1 MRQLTV
7 DVNGHPYN
15 RLLMVIILI
24 AGSFCTVL
32 NQTILATAYPTLMRY
47 FSVNTSTVQWL
58 TTGFLMVNGMMIPVS
73 AYLSNRLN
81 TKYLY
86 LGAMTTFEIGT
97 IICWLAPSFAILLI
111 GRIVQA
117 LAVGITVP
125 LIQTIMLTIFPAEQ
139 RGTAMGFTGI
149 VVGLAPAIGP
159 TLSGFI
165 IDTLTWRDL
174 FRLIVPIVLLVIILG
189 CFFIHPV
196 LKNTNAKLDLWSLI
210 LSTFG
215 FGLLL
220 YGFSM
225 VGTNGWASPVVIMSL
240 ICGVIIV
247 GIMFFRQLRISHPFL
262 EIRVF
267 KHSQFIIGTTLSS
280 IVRMAMVGVEMI
292 IPIYLQTIHHLSAF
306 ESGLVLLPGA
316 CMFGILSPVTG
327 RIFDKY
333 GAKYLTITG
342 MTLLTIGTLFLVT
355 INQNFP
361 IIWIS
366 VIYMVRMVGISMVMM
381 PASTAGMNSLPVS
394 LFADGSAVNNTIRQ
408 VAAAIGTALMTSVLD
423 DVTRQS
429 SQHLTSL
436 AEKVDAVLN
445 GYHASFLLAAGF
457 ASLGIIISWF
467 FKTKQQ
473 LDQTEQ

>member
-1 MRQLTV
+1 MEKQAVRDINNQ
-7 DVNGHPYN
+7 PYN
-15 RLLMVIILI
+15 RLIMVIILMT
-24 AGSFCTVL
+24 GSFCTVL

-86 LGAMTTFEIGT
+86 LGAMVVFEVGT
-97 IICWLAPSFAILLI
+97 VVCWLAPSFAILLV
-111 GRIVQA
+111 GRLIQA
-117 LAVGITVP
+117 LAVGVTVP
-125 LIQTIMLTIFPAEQ
+125 LIQTIMLTIFPPEK
-139 RGTAMGFTGI
+139 RGTAMGYTGI

-165 IDTLTWRDL
+165 IDTMTWRDL
-174 FRLIVPIVLLVIILG
+174 FRLIAPIVLLVIVLG
-189 CFFIHPV
+189 WFFIHPV
-196 LKNTNAKLDLWSLI
+196 LANNDDKLDLWSLI

-220 YGFSM
+220 YGFSV
-225 VGTNGWASPVVIMSL
+225 VGSYGWSSPLVIGSL
-240 ICGVIIV
+240 IVGAVIV
-247 GIMFFRQLRISHPFL
+247 AIMFYRQLKISHPFL

-267 KHSQFIIGTTLSS
+267 KHRPFIIGTTLSS

-292 IPIYLQTIHHLSAF
+292 IPIYLQNVHQLSAF

-316 CMFGILSPVTG
+316 AIFGLLSPLTG

-333 GAKYLTITG
+333 GAKYLTMIG
-342 MTLLTIGTLFLVT
+342 MTLLTVGTLLLVGV
-355 INQNFP
+355 NQTFS
-361 IIWIS
+361 IIWIAL
-366 VIYMVRMVGISMVMM
+366 IYLVRMVGISMVMM
-381 PASTAGMNSLPVS
+381 PASTAGMNSLPLS

-429 SQHLTSL
+429 VRHLTTAAGKL
-436 AEKVDAVLN
+436 TAVLN
-445 GYHASFLLAAGF
+445 GYHAAFLLAAGF
-457 ASLGIIISWF
+457 AFIGIIIASF
-467 FKTKQQ
+467 FKRKQDS
-473 LDQTEQ
+473 LN

>member
-1 MRQLTV
+1 MEKQAVRDINNQ
-7 DVNGHPYN
+7 PYN
-15 RLLMVIILI
+15 RLIMVIILMT
-24 AGSFCTVL
+24 GSFCTVL

-86 LGAMTTFEIGT
+86 LGAMVVFEVGT
-97 IICWLAPSFAILLI
+97 VVCWLAPSFAILLV
-111 GRIVQA
+111 GRLIQA
-117 LAVGITVP
+117 LAVGVTVP
-125 LIQTIMLTIFPAEQ
+125 LIQTIMLTIFPPEKL
-139 RGTAMGFTGI
+139 GTAMGYTGI

-165 IDTLTWRDL
+165 IDTMTWRDL
-174 FRLIVPIVLLVIILG
+174 FRLIAPIVLLVIVLG
-189 CFFIHPV
+189 WFFIHPV
-196 LKNTNAKLDLWSLI
+196 LANNDDKLDLWSLI

-220 YGFSM
+220 YGFSV
-225 VGTNGWASPVVIMSL
+225 VGSYGWSSPLVIGSL
-240 ICGVIIV
+240 IVGAVIV
-247 GIMFFRQLRISHPFL
+247 AIMFYRQLKISHPFL

-267 KHSQFIIGTTLSS
+267 KHRPFIIGTTLSS

-292 IPIYLQTIHHLSAF
+292 IPIYLQNVHQLSAF

-316 CMFGILSPVTG
+316 AMFGLLSPLTG

-333 GAKYLTITG
+333 GAKYLTMIG
-342 MTLLTIGTLFLVT
+342 MTLLTVGTLLLVGV
-355 INQNFP
+355 NQTFS
-361 IIWIS
+361 IIWIAL
-366 VIYMVRMVGISMVMM
+366 IYLVRMVGISMVMM
-381 PASTAGMNSLPVS
+381 PASTAGMNSLPLS

-429 SQHLTSL
+429 VRHLTTAAGKL
-436 AEKVDAVLN
+436 TAVLN
-445 GYHASFLLAAGF
+445 GYHAAFLLAAGF
-457 ASLGIIISWF
+457 AFIGIIIASF
-467 FKTKQQ
+467 FKRKQDS
-473 LDQTEQ
+473 LN

>member
-1 MRQLTV
+1 MEKQAVRDINNQ
-7 DVNGHPYN
+7 PYN
-15 RLLMVIILI
+15 RLIMVIILMT
-24 AGSFCTVL
+24 GSFCTVL

-86 LGAMTTFEIGT
+86 LGAMVVFEVGT
-97 IICWLAPSFAILLI
+97 VVCWLAPSFAILLVSRLI
-111 GRIVQA
+111 QA
-117 LAVGITVP
+117 LAVGVTVP
-125 LIQTIMLTIFPAEQ
+125 LIQTIMLTIFPPEK
-139 RGTAMGFTGI
+139 RGTAMGYTGI

-165 IDTLTWRDL
+165 IDTMTWRDL
-174 FRLIVPIVLLVIILG
+174 FRLIAPIVLLVIVLG
-189 CFFIHPV
+189 WFFIHPV
-196 LKNTNAKLDLWSLI
+196 LANNDDKLDLWSLI

-220 YGFSM
+220 YGFSV
-225 VGTNGWASPVVIMSL
+225 VGSYGWSSPLVIGSL
-240 ICGVIIV
+240 IVGAVIV
-247 GIMFFRQLRISHPFL
+247 AIMFYRQLKISHPFL

-267 KHSQFIIGTTLSS
+267 KHRPFIIGTTLSS

-292 IPIYLQTIHHLSAF
+292 IPIYLQNVHQLSAF

-316 CMFGILSPVTG
+316 AMFGLLSPLTG

-333 GAKYLTITG
+333 GAKYLTMIG
-342 MTLLTIGTLFLVT
+342 MTLLTVGTLLLVGV
-355 INQNFP
+355 NQTFS
-361 IIWIS
+361 IIWIAL
-366 VIYMVRMVGISMVMM
+366 IYLVRMVGISMVMM
-381 PASTAGMNSLPVS
+381 PASTAGMNSLPLS

-429 SQHLTSL
+429 VRHLTTAAGKL
-436 AEKVDAVLN
+436 TAVLN
-445 GYHASFLLAAGF
+445 GYHAAFLLAAGF
-457 ASLGIIISWF
+457 AFIGIIIASF
-467 FKTKQQ
+467 FKRKQDS
-473 LDQTEQ
+473 LN

>member
-1 MRQLTV
+1 MEKQAVRDINNQ
-7 DVNGHPYN
+7 PYN
-15 RLLMVIILI
+15 RLIMVIILMT
-24 AGSFCTVL
+24 GSFCTVL

-86 LGAMTTFEIGT
+86 LGAMVVFEVGT
-97 IICWLAPSFAILLI
+97 VVCWLAPSFAILLV
-111 GRIVQA
+111 GRLIQA
-117 LAVGITVP
+117 LAVGVTVP
-125 LIQTIMLTIFPAEQ
+125 LIQTIMLTIFPPEK
-139 RGTAMGFTGI
+139 RGTAMGYTGI

-165 IDTLTWRDL
+165 IDTMTWRDL
-174 FRLIVPIVLLVIILG
+174 FRLIAPIVLLVIVLG
-189 CFFIHPV
+189 WFFIHPV
-196 LKNTNAKLDLWSLI
+196 LANNDDKLDLWSLI

-220 YGFSM
+220 YGFSV
-225 VGTNGWASPVVIMSL
+225 VGSYGWSSPLVIGSL
-240 ICGVIIV
+240 IVGAVIV
-247 GIMFFRQLRISHPFL
+247 AIMFYRQLKISHPFL

-267 KHSQFIIGTTLSS
+267 KHRPFIIGTTLSS

-292 IPIYLQTIHHLSAF
+292 IPIYLQNVHQLSAF

-316 CMFGILSPVTG
+316 AMFGLLSPLTG

-333 GAKYLTITG
+333 GAKYLTMIG
-342 MTLLTIGTLFLVT
+342 MTLLTVGTLLLVGV
-355 INQNFP
+355 NQTFS
-361 IIWIS
+361 IIWIAL
-366 VIYMVRMVGISMVMM
+366 IYLVRMVGISMVMM
-381 PASTAGMNSLPVS
+381 PASTAGMNSLPLS

-429 SQHLTSL
+429 VRHLTTAAGKL
-436 AEKVDAVLN
+436 TAVLN
-445 GYHASFLLAAGF
+445 GYHAAFLLAAGF
-457 ASLGIIISWF
+457 AFIGIIIASF
-467 FKTKQQ
+467 FKRKQDS
-473 LDQTEQ
+473 LN

>member
-1 MRQLTV
+1 MEKQAVRDINNQ
-7 DVNGHPYN
+7 PYN
-15 RLLMVIILI
+15 RLIMVIILMT
-24 AGSFCTVL
+24 GSFCTVL

-86 LGAMTTFEIGT
+86 LGAMVVFEVGT
-97 IICWLAPSFAILLI
+97 VVCWLAPSFAILLV
-111 GRIVQA
+111 GRLIQA
-117 LAVGITVP
+117 LAVGVTVP
-125 LIQTIMLTIFPAEQ
+125 LIQTIMLTIFPPEK
-139 RGTAMGFTGI
+139 RGTAMGYTGI
-149 VVGLAPAIGP
+149 VVGLAPEIGP

-165 IDTLTWRDL
+165 IDTMTWRDL
-174 FRLIVPIVLLVIILG
+174 FRLIAPIVLLVIVLG
-189 CFFIHPV
+189 WFFIHPV
-196 LKNTNAKLDLWSLI
+196 LANNDDKLDLWSLI

-220 YGFSM
+220 YGFSV
-225 VGTNGWASPVVIMSL
+225 VGSYGWSSPLVIGSL
-240 ICGVIIV
+240 IVGAVIV
-247 GIMFFRQLRISHPFL
+247 AIMFYRQLKISHPFL

-267 KHSQFIIGTTLSS
+267 KHRPFIIGTTLSS

-292 IPIYLQTIHHLSAF
+292 IPIYLQNVHQLSAF

-316 CMFGILSPVTG
+316 AMFGLLSPLTG

-333 GAKYLTITG
+333 GAKYLTMIG
-342 MTLLTIGTLFLVT
+342 MTLLTVGTLLLVGV
-355 INQNFP
+355 NQTFS
-361 IIWIS
+361 IIWIAL
-366 VIYMVRMVGISMVMM
+366 IYLVRMVGISMVMM
-381 PASTAGMNSLPVS
+381 PASTAGMNSLPLS

-429 SQHLTSL
+429 VRHLTTAAGKL
-436 AEKVDAVLN
+436 TAVLN
-445 GYHASFLLAAGF
+445 GYHAAFLLAAGF
-457 ASLGIIISWF
+457 AFIGIIIASF
-467 FKTKQQ
+467 FKRKQDS
-473 LDQTEQ
+473 LN

>member
-1 MRQLTV
+1 MEKLAVRDINNQ
-7 DVNGHPYN
+7 PYN
-15 RLLMVIILI
+15 RLMMVIILMT
-24 AGSFCTVL
+24 GSFCTVL

-86 LGAMTTFEIGT
+86 LGAMVVFEVGT
-97 IICWLAPSFAILLI
+97 VVCWLAPSFAILLV
-111 GRIVQA
+111 GRLIQA
-117 LAVGITVP
+117 LAVGVTVP
-125 LIQTIMLTIFPAEQ
+125 LIQTIMLTIFPPEK
-139 RGTAMGFTGI
+139 RGTAMGYTGI

-165 IDTLTWRDL
+165 IDTMTWRDL
-174 FRLIVPIVLLVIILG
+174 FRLIAPIVLLVIVLG
-189 CFFIHPV
+189 WFFIHPV
-196 LKNTNAKLDLWSLI
+196 LANNDDKLDLWSLI

-220 YGFSM
+220 YGFSV
-225 VGTNGWASPVVIMSL
+225 VGSYGWSSPSVIGSL
-240 ICGVIIV
+240 IV
-247 GIMFFRQLRISHPFL
+247 GAVVVVLMFYRQLKISHPFL
-262 EIRVF
+262 EVRVF
-267 KHSQFIIGTTLSS
+267 KHRPFIIGTTLSS

-292 IPIYLQTIHHLSAF
+292 IPIYLQNVHQLSAF
-306 ESGLVLLPGA
+306 ESGLVLLPGEA
-316 CMFGILSPVTG
+316 MFGLLSPLTG

-342 MTLLTIGTLFLVT
+342 MTLLTIGTLLLVGV
-355 INQNFP
+355 NQSFS
-361 IIWIS
+361 IIWIAL
-366 VIYMVRMVGISMVMM
+366 IYLVRMVGISMVMM
-381 PASTAGMNSLPVS
+381 PASTAGMNSLPLG

-429 SQHLTSL
+429 ERHLTTAAGKL
-436 AEKVDAVLN
+436 MAVLN
-445 GYHASFLLAAGF
+445 GYHAAFLLAAGF
-457 ASLGIIISWF
+457 AFVGIIIASF
-467 FKTKQQ
+467 FKRKQENSNQ
-473 LDQTEQ
+473 

>member
-1 MRQLTV
+1 MEKQAVRDINNQ
-7 DVNGHPYN
+7 PYN
-15 RLLMVIILI
+15 RLIMVIILMT
-24 AGSFCTVL
+24 GSFCTVL

-86 LGAMTTFEIGT
+86 LGAMVVFEVGT
-97 IICWLAPSFAILLI
+97 VVCWLAPSFAILLV
-111 GRIVQA
+111 GRLIQA
-117 LAVGITVP
+117 LAVGVTVP
-125 LIQTIMLTIFPAEQ
+125 LIQTIMLTIFPPEK
-139 RGTAMGFTGI
+139 RGTAMGYTGI

-165 IDTLTWRDL
+165 IDTMTWRDL
-174 FRLIVPIVLLVIILG
+174 FRLIAPIVLLVIVLG
-189 CFFIHPV
+189 WFFIHPV
-196 LKNTNAKLDLWSLI
+196 LANNDDKLDLWSLI

-220 YGFSM
+220 YGFSV
-225 VGTNGWASPVVIMSL
+225 VGSYGWSSPLVIGSL
-240 ICGVIIV
+240 IVGAVIV
-247 GIMFFRQLRISHPFL
+247 AIMFYRQLKISYPFL

-267 KHSQFIIGTTLSS
+267 KHRPFIIGTTLSS

-292 IPIYLQTIHHLSAF
+292 IPIYLQNVHQLSAF

-316 CMFGILSPVTG
+316 AMFGLLSPLTG

-333 GAKYLTITG
+333 GAKYLTMIG
-342 MTLLTIGTLFLVT
+342 MTLLTVGTLLLVGV
-355 INQNFP
+355 NQTFS
-361 IIWIS
+361 IIWIAL
-366 VIYMVRMVGISMVMM
+366 IYLVRMVGISMVMM
-381 PASTAGMNSLPVS
+381 PASTAGMNSLPLS

-429 SQHLTSL
+429 VRHLTTAAGKL
-436 AEKVDAVLN
+436 TAVLN
-445 GYHASFLLAAGF
+445 SYHAAFLLAAGF
-457 ASLGIIISWF
+457 AFIGIIIASF
-467 FKTKQQ
+467 FKRKQDS
-473 LDQTEQ
+473 LN